1 MNTFNVDVS
10 ATIVVLPNYSTAT
23 VGTAVSEAIE
33 AYLSVAGWDFA
44 TSVNSLYLT
53 TIASQVVGVKYVSAM
68 DATINGS
75 TSFATDNGNDVTI
88 LEKGVIP
95 VGACTTVATAA

>member
-10 ATIVVLPNYSTAT
+10 ATVVVLPNYSTAT

-53 TIASQVVGVKYVSAM
+53 TIASQVAGVKYVSAM
-68 DATINGS
+68 DATINGA
-75 TSFATDNGNDVTI
+75 TSFATDNSNDVTI

-95 VGACTTVATAA
+95 VGDCTTVATAA